1 MKKNIKLIIE
11 YDGKNYSGWQ
21 RQKNVMTIQQK
32 LEDVISE
39 ITRENIEVIGC
50 SRTDA
55 GVHAKA
61 FVGNFITESTI
72 PSEKFKLAINQK
84 LPKDI
89 VILNSEKVDLEF
101 HSRFHSKGKTY
112 LYNILNRQ
120 ERPVINRDYAYHFNK
135 VLDIDSMIEGSK
147 YFLGTHEFDSFKSTG
162 SSVQS
167 TERTIYNLDIYKDE
181 QNIKIQVTGDG
192 FLYNMVR
199 IIVGTLLDIGIG
211 KISPEAI
218 KDIIIAKDR
227 TKAGRVVP
235 AHGLY
240 LQQVYY

>member
-1 MKKNIKLIIE
+1 MKRNIKLTIE

-21 RQKNVMTIQQK
+21 RQKDVMTIQQK
-32 LEDVISE
+32 IEDVISE

-50 SRTDA
+50 SRTDS

-61 FVGNFITESTI
+61 FVCNFITESTI

-101 HSRFHSKGKTY
+101 HSRYHSKGKTY

-120 ERPVINRDYAYHFNK
+120 ERPVINRDYVYHFNK
-135 VLDIDSMIEGSK
+135 NLDIDLMIEASK
-147 YFLGTHEFDSFKSTG
+147 YFLGTHEFDSFKNIG
-162 SSVQS
+162 SSVQT
-167 TERTIYNLDIYKDE
+167 TERTIYNLNIYKDE

-199 IIVGTLLDIGIG
+199 IMVGTLLDVGMG
-211 KISPEAI
+211 KIPPNAI
-218 KDIIIAKDR
+218 KHIIAAKDR
-227 TKAGRVVP
+227 TKAGRAVP
-235 AHGLY
+235 AQGLY